1 MKPLKT
7 LGKASVKHLAKHSQ
21 PLPNTKLK
29 LKPLRWSITNN
40 IATARIMGVL
50 LSVYPNN
57 GKYDCR
63 LSNGNDRPETETG
76 FFSLGEAMEYA
87 ESELLERELARYFI
101 LSTPP

>member
-1 MKPLKT
+1 MKPVKT
-7 LGKASVKHLAKHSQ
+7 LRKAPAKHLVKHSQ
-21 PLPNTKLK
+21 PLPNTTLK
-29 LKPLRWSITNN
+29 LKPLRWSIASN

-87 ESELLERELARYFI
+87 ESELLKRELARYFT
-101 LSTPP
+101 LADKG

>member
-7 LGKASVKHLAKHSQ
+7 LGKAHVKHLAKHSQ
-21 PLPNTKLK
+21 PLPNTTLR
-29 LKPLRWSITNN
+29 LKPLRWSIANN

-63 LSNGNDRPETETG
+63 LSNGNDRPETQTG
-76 FFSLGEAMEYA
+76 FFNLGEAMEYA
-87 ESELLERELARYFI
+87 ESELLRRELARYFT
-101 LSTPP
+101 LVDKG

>member
-7 LGKASVKHLAKHSQ
+7 LGKAPVKHLAKHSQ
-21 PLPNTKLK
+21 PLPNTTLR
-29 LKPLRWSITNN
+29 LKPLRWSIASN

-63 LSNGNDRPETETG
+63 LSNGNDRPETQTG
-76 FFSLGEAMEYA
+76 FFCMKDAMDHA
-87 ESELLERELARYFI
+87 ETKLLERELARYFT
-101 LSTPP
+101 LVDKG